1 VRVFL
6 SISFIIGLLLALLS
20 WMPCPLQALSK
31 AEKSPSHTP
40 TASEMAAVNQ
50 YSNDLGRQVLKDQ
63 TGLDVNSLN
72 YLINPQAFS
81 FGLGSFGP
89 GIHDRSTAIG
99 ISSAAD
105 CAAAAGVL
113 PPALDQRSSFS
124 MGVDQ
129 QGDLLRLARDV
140 RDIPFG
146 LHVRSEVPIHSQS
159 TSVQTSLWLPFSW
172 RDEIKAEASIP
183 LRNVNLGLAGTLFK
197 ELGLKDNLGL
207 NSDYSNKL
215 GVNQVETGLGSLWTS
230 QLTGPLNL
238 DYDYSQRFGQGLDEN
253 THWLKLR
260 KDF

>member
-1 VRVFL
+1 VFL
-6 SISFIIGLLLALLS
+6 SLSFLGLFIAAVS
-20 WMPCPLQALSK
+20 WLPCPLQAESR

-40 TASEMAAVNQ
+40 TASEMAVVNQ
-50 YSNDLGRQVLKDQ
+50 YSNDLGRQVLKEQ

-72 YLINPQAFS
+72 YLLNPQAFS

-89 GIHDRSTAIG
+89 GIHDQAKATGVSGAAQGAGTAPG
-99 ISSAAD
+99 
-105 CAAAAGVL
+105 L
-113 PPALDQRSSFS
+113 PSDLAQRSSFS

-129 QGDLLRLARDV
+129 QGDLLRLARDL

-183 LRNVNLGLAGTLFK
+183 LRNVNLGLAGMLFK

-207 NSDYSNKL
+207 NSDYTNKL
-215 GVNQVETGLGSLWTS
+215 GINQVETGLGSLWTS

>member
-1 VRVFL
+1 MFL
-6 SISFIIGLLLALLS
+6 SLSFLGLFIAALS
-20 WMPCPLQALSK
+20 WLPCSLQAESK

-40 TASEMAAVNQ
+40 TASEMAVVNE

-72 YLINPQAFS
+72 YLLNPQAFS

-89 GIHDRSTAIG
+89 GIHDQAQ
-99 ISSAAD
+99 AQ
-105 CAAAAGVL
+105 AAGVSGAAGSAGSAAGL
-113 PPALDQRSSFS
+113 PTDLAQRSSFS

-146 LHVRSEVPIHSQS
+146 LHVRSELPIHSQS

-183 LRNVNLGLAGTLFK
+183 LRNVNLGLAGSLFK

-207 NSDYSNKL
+207 NSDYTNKL

-230 QLTGPLNL
+230 ELTGPLNL